1 MKKKTL
7 VSALAAVMSAS
18 VLLTA
23 CGQSS
28 STTTSSNDN
37 EKSKDLTKA
46 TSTVIKAKDTSK
58 LPASAKSRKD
68 TLVIGM
74 LSPDN
79 GNLIPY
85 LSNSSYNWYLCEMM
99 YSSLGSIADDGT
111 PVPGMASWTVSSD
124 GTTYTFKIKDG
135 AKYSNGTPVK
145 ADDVKF
151 TFEYLLD
158 PSYKG
163 KLFDP
168 TTTYIKG
175 WEAFNKGT
183 SKDLEGVQV
192 VDDKTVKI
200 TLEQANATAI
210 YTVASTLIMSK
221 DYFGK
226 NYKPGDDSSV
236 DALQNAPMGSGAWVL
251 KNKKDGQE
259 YDLDANDNYWD
270 GTPKIKHALIKAVT
284 DDTSI
289 QEIKT
294 GGVDMLESSVASC
307 TEENISELT
316 DAGFINMR
324 INPTWG
330 YGQFVLNCKDPM
342 FSDVKVRQALAYG
355 LDRANMDKAVYG
367 KYAQVI
373 DQPLPVV
380 SWAYS
385 TDGMTSYKYNP
396 DKANK
401 MLDEAGWKKGSDG
414 IRQKD
419 GKKFKIEFL
428 QSTGNSTV
436 DKFVPI
442 LKDDFKKLGIEF
454 SSSPMEFKQILTKS
468 HNHDFQMSFYGA
480 SFNTADPDPSSS
492 FRTNAPGNDW
502 QYSNKDFDALCDKEL
517 KETDK
522 NKRKDVLKKA
532 YKILNDEMP
541 VIPVYERND
550 MYPTSCRVSGI
561 NPTTFKDFT
570 YYLPKAEIK

>member
-1 MKKKTL
+1 MKRKL

-23 CGQSS
+23 CGQSNS
-28 STTTSSNDN
+28 TSSNSNDG
-37 EKSKDLTKA
+37 EKKKDLTKA
-46 TSTVIKAKDTSK
+46 TSTVIKASDPSK
-58 LPASAKSRKD
+58 LPSSAKARKD
-68 TLVIGM
+68 TMVIGM
-74 LSPDN
+74 QAPDA

-85 LSNSSYNWYLCEMM
+85 LSSSSYNVYLCNMM

-111 PVPGMASWTVSSD
+111 PVPGIASWTTSSD
-124 GTTYTFKIKDG
+124 GLTYTFKIKDG
-135 AKYSNGTPVK
+135 VKYSNGTPVK

-200 TLEQANATAI
+200 TLEQKNATAI
-210 YTVASTLIMSK
+210 YTVAQTLILSK

-226 NYKPGDDSSV
+226 SYTPGNVSSV

-251 KNKKDGQE
+251 KSKKDGQE
-259 YDLDANDNYWD
+259 YNFDANANYWD
-270 GTPKIKHALIKAVT
+270 GAPKIKHILVKNVT
-284 DDTSI
+284 DDTAI

-294 GGVDMLESSVASC
+294 GGVDMIEASSTVCS
-307 TEENISELT
+307 EENVSELT
-316 DAGFINMR
+316 DAGFISIT

-330 YGQFVLNCKDPM
+330 FGQVLLNNKNPM

-355 LDRANMDKAVYG
+355 IDRANIDKAAYG

-373 DQPLPVV
+373 NQPLPVV
-380 SWAYS
+380 SWAY
-385 TDGMTSYKYNP
+385 TTEGMTDYKYDP
-396 DKANK
+396 EKAAK
-401 MLDEAGWKKGSDG
+401 LLDEAGWKKGSDG
-414 IRQKD
+414 IRAKD
-419 GKKFKIEFL
+419 GKKFQIHFL
-428 QSTGNSTV
+428 QSTGNTV
-436 DKFVPI
+436 ADKFVAGAKEN
-442 LKDDFKKLGIEF
+442 LKKIGIDFVAE
-454 SSSPMEFKQILTKS
+454 PMEFKQVLAKTTS
-468 HNHDFQMSFYGA
+468 HDFEMSFMGA
-480 SFNTADPDPSSS
+480 GFSTADPDQSGS
-492 FRTNAPGNDW
+492 FKTNGVGNYQ
-502 QYSNKDFDALCDKEL
+502 QYSNKTVDDLCEQEL
-517 KETDK
+517 KELDK
-522 NKRKDVLKKA
+522 TKRKAIFQKL
-532 YKILNDEMP
+532 YKQLNEDMP
-541 VIPVYERND
+541 IIPLYERND
-550 MYPTSCRVSGI
+550 MYPVSCRITGI